1 LLHTIPVTPQE
12 DCPVIEDCDIPPVI
26 IILKLL
32 SRLCPPVKSEL
43 NNIGFILAGPL
54 AAALDLDPPDLDDE
68 LFDSDLDSDLD
79 SELLDED
86 SELDDS
92 ELEELSPLELLLLD
106 SELDP

>member
-12 DCPVIEDCDIPPVI
+12 EAPVIEDCDIPPVI
-26 IILKLL
+26 ITLKLL

-43 NNIGFILAGPL
+43 NNIGFTLAGPL

-86 SELDDS
+86 SDLESDD
-92 ELEELSPLELLLLD
+92 EEELSPLELLLLD

>member
-1 LLHTIPVTPQE
+1 MPVIPQE

-54 AAALDLDPPDLDDE
+54 AAALDLDPLDLEE

>member
-12 DCPVIEDCDIPPVI
+12 DCPVIEDLDIPPVI
-26 IILKLL
+26 ITLKLL

-43 NNIGFILAGPL
+43 NNIGFTLAGPF
-54 AAALDLDPPDLDDE
+54 AAALDLVPPDLE
-68 LFDSDLDSDLD
+68 EPFDSDLDSDLD

>member
-54 AAALDLDPPDLDDE
+54 AAALDLDPLDLEE

-92 ELEELSPLELLLLD
+92 ELEELSPLLELLLLD

>member
-1 LLHTIPVTPQE
+1 MPVTPQE

-54 AAALDLDPPDLDDE
+54 AAALDLDPLDLEE

-86 SELDDS
+86 SELDDDS
-92 ELEELSPLELLLLD
+92 ELLEELSPLELLLLD